1 MTRRAAWWRE
11 RDAGFG
17 AAHSY
22 RMTLLHRERSA
33 HQDIAIYEHP
43 ALGRVLVLDGLVQ
56 AAQAD
61 EFAYHEMAV
70 HVALCARPGPAP
82 ASVLVVGGGDGGVL
96 REALRHDDRSVA
108 RAATVEI
115 DERVVAAADRW
126 LGIQG
131 DRADPRAE
139 LHIADA
145 ADFLAADARLWDV
158 VILDLTE
165 PVGPSRRL
173 FSPEFRRALAARLA
187 PGGVVVDSDSVVLT
201 AAGPRFLQ
209 ELCAG
214 GAPNLARAMARA
226 GAPWS
231 VSSYSSVVPSF
242 PGGPFAFFLYAR
254 EERDWSVPVRAMT
267 GRHYNAAVHRA
278 AFALPE
284 WWDALFQEPGDSS
297 SQRST
302 QRANSSKS
310 SSRSARKRA
319 TSSRSMSK

>member
-1 MTRRAAWWRE
+1 MTDGGAGGWWRE
-11 RDAGFG
+11 RDAGVG

-22 RMTLLHRERSA
+22 RMTLVHRERSA
-33 HQDIAIYEHP
+33 HQDIAVYEHP

-61 EFAYHEMAV
+61 EFVYHEMAV
-70 HVALCARPGPAP
+70 HVALCARPGRAP
-82 ASVLVVGGGDGGVL
+82 ASVLIVGGGDGGVL
-96 REALRHDDRSVA
+96 REALRHDRRSVA

-115 DERVVAAADRW
+115 DERVVAASDRW

-158 VILDLTE
+158 IVLDLTE

-201 AAGPRFLQ
+201 SGGPRFLQ

-214 GAPNLARAMARA
+214 GAPNLARETARA
-226 GAPWS
+226 GPPWR
-231 VSSYSSVVPSF
+231 VSAYSSVVPSF
-242 PGGPFAFFLYAR
+242 PGGPFAFFLYGR

-278 AFALPE
+278 SFALPE
-284 WWDALFQEPGDSS
+284 WWSGLFEDAGDSAAPRRR
-297 SQRST
+297 QPP
-302 QRANSSKS
+302 AGFNPPFSK
-310 SSRSARKRA
+310 R
-319 TSSRSMSK
+319 